1 MRASFV
7 RSNGHPPRE
16 RRSAPFPLPLALA
29 VRALSRGT
37 AAALVAVACGV
48 DPVSTGA
55 DTTVAATPMPEVPA
69 SVITVPVT
77 IDLAAFA
84 DIANTALPVE
94 DIAKSRWSNDPRH
107 RFRWR
112 HAVRRSPVTVS
123 MTGSILTATAVLDYQ
138 LRVCGPWIGNA
149 CPITVSCGWH
159 DTRFDPPSRE
169 GRIAIHSVLRLTP
182 DYRISSSTSA
192 GPFTYDA
199 ANRCQLT
206 FLDIDA
212 TPLVSRFIEQ
222 QMDDVS
228 AQLDAEAQRRLDFR
242 GHAQR
247 AWLALQQPIDLGGGA
262 FLHFRPA
269 ALTAAPIRGSGVVAQ
284 TSIGISAHPEV
295 VLGLT
300 PTSPAPVPLPPL
312 AIGNPG
318 VGFHI
323 SLPVRLGFDTLSALL
338 TREVSGTKL
347 QRGKLFGL
355 FPMTATVERVSLL
368 ARGDSVAAVV
378 SLSGRMKGDVVLTA
392 RPTYDAASGRVVL
405 EGLDYDLVR
414 MGLVTRATAWI
425 LRSGLRDVLAEH
437 AAWDVGPDVASMR
450 QRLDNALERELA
462 PGVRLSGEIHSLTP
476 VGRGVYPD
484 SASLTILLQADG
496 VLRATVTAPDAN
508 P

>member
-1 MRASFV
+1 MRASSLPGKRH
-7 RSNGHPPRE
+7 RSHG
-16 RRSAPFPLPLALA
+16 RRLDRFPTRFAIAIRALA
-29 VRALSRGT
+29 RGT
-37 AAALVAVACGV
+37 AIAAVAAACGG
-48 DPVSTGA
+48 DPVSAGPDSTA
-55 DTTVAATPMPEVPA
+55 VASPMPEVPA

-77 IDLAAFA
+77 IDLAGFVDA
-84 DIANTALPVE
+84 ANAALPVE
-94 DIAKSRWSNDPRH
+94 DIAKARWSNDPRH
-107 RFRWR
+107 RYRWR
-112 HAVRRSPVTVS
+112 YAVRRSPVSVS

-182 DYRISSSTSA
+182 EYHVSSSTSA

-212 TPLVSRFIEQ
+212 TPLVSRFIAR
-222 QMDDVS
+222 QMDEVS
-228 AQLDAEAQRRLDFR
+228 AQLDAEARRRLDFR
-242 GHAQR
+242 SHAER

-262 FLHFRPA
+262 FLHFRPVG
-269 ALTAAPIRGSGVVAQ
+269 LSAAPIRGAGVVAQ
-284 TSIGISAHPEV
+284 TSLGISAHPEV
-295 VLGLT
+295 VLGFERAM
-300 PTSPAPVPLPPL
+300 PAPAPLPPL
-312 AIGNPG
+312 AIGTPG
-318 VGFHI
+318 EGFHI

-347 QRGKLFGL
+347 RRGRLFGL
-355 FPMTATVERVSLL
+355 FPLTATVHRVRLL
-368 ARGDSVAAVV
+368 ARGDSVAAEVT
-378 SLSGRMKGDVVLTA
+378 LSGAMTGDVVLTA
-392 RPTYDAASGRVVL
+392 RPRYDAESGRVVL
-405 EGLDYDLVR
+405 EGLDYDLAR
-414 MGLVTRATAWI
+414 TGLVTRATAWI

-437 AAWDVGPDVASMR
+437 AAWNVGPDILSMR
-450 QRLDNALERELA
+450 QRLDDALDRELA
-462 PGVRLSGEIHSLTP
+462 PGVTLSGDIHALTT

-496 VLRATVTAPDAN
+496 VLHATVTAPDDN

>member
-7 RSNGHPPRE
+7 HGN
-16 RRSAPFPLPLALA
+16 RRHARRPARLSTRVALAL
-29 VRALSRGT
+29 RALARCGAT
-37 AAALVAVACGV
+37 AAVAAACGG
-48 DPVSTGA
+48 DPVSTSTG
-55 DTTVAATPMPEVPA
+55 TSATSPVPEVPA

-84 DIANTALPVE
+84 DAANAALPVE
-94 DIAKSRWSNDPRH
+94 DIAKARWNNDPRH
-107 RFRWR
+107 RYRWR

-182 DYRISSSTSA
+182 DYHISSSTSA

-212 TPLVSRFIEQ
+212 TPLVSRFIERE
-222 QMDDVS
+222 MDEVS
-228 AQLDAEAQRRLDFR
+228 AQLDAEARRRLDFR
-242 GHAQR
+242 PHAER
-247 AWLALQQPIDLGGGA
+247 AWLALQQPIELGGGA
-262 FLHFRPA
+262 FLHFRPVG
-269 ALTAAPIRGSGVVAQ
+269 LSAAPIRGSGLVAQ
-284 TSIGISAHPEV
+284 TSLGISAHPEV
-295 VLGLT
+295 LLGID
-300 PTSPAPVPLPPL
+300 PQHSAPVPLPPL
-312 AIGNPG
+312 AIGTPG
-318 VGFHI
+318 EGFHI
-323 SLPVRLGFDTLSALL
+323 SLPVRLGLDTLSALL

-347 QRGKLFGL
+347 RRGKLFGL
-355 FPMTATVERVSLL
+355 FPLRATVGRVRLL
-368 ARGDSVAAVV
+368 ARGDSVAAEV
-378 SLSGRMKGDVVLTA
+378 SLSGTMTGDVMLTA
-392 RPTYDAASGRVVL
+392 RPRYDAESGRLVL
-405 EGLDYDLVR
+405 DGLDYDLDR

-437 AAWDVGPDVASMR
+437 ASWDVGADVESMR

-496 VLRATVTAPDAN
+496 VLRASVTAPDAN